1 MKSIKIIS
9 KVKDG
14 KLILNTDRIKT
25 ALSQYEGKRVEL
37 VLRKDNYYRSNQQN
51 AYYFAVIVPLTIE
64 AIKNEWGE
72 TWGVEKTHNMYKTMF
87 LCEEKANYR
96 TGEIIKIPKSSTQ
109 NTTVEQESFHDQCRQ
124 FLREWFNVEAPLP
137 NEEIIFE

>member
-25 ALSQYEGKRVEL
+25 ALSQYEGKRVEII
-37 VLRKDNYYRSNQQN
+37 LRKDNYYRSNQQN
-51 AYYFAVIVPLTIE
+51 AYYFAVIIPLTIE
-64 AIKNEWGE
+64 AIQNEWGE
-72 TWGVEKTHNMYKTMF
+72 IWGIEKTHELFKTMF
-87 LCEEKANYR
+87 LFDEKANYR

>member
-1 MKSIKIIS
+1 LKSIKIIS

-14 KLILNTDRIKT
+14 KLILNTERIAT
-25 ALSQYEGKRVEL
+25 ALRQFEGKRVEL

-51 AYYFAVIVPLTIE
+51 AYYFAVI
-64 AIKNEWGE
+64 
-72 TWGVEKTHNMYKTMF
+72 
-87 LCEEKANYR
+87 
-96 TGEIIKIPKSSTQ
+96 IKIPKSTTQ
-109 NTTVEQESFHDQCRQ
+109 NTTIEQEDFHNQCRQ

>member
-14 KLILNTDRIKT
+14 KLILNTERIAT
-25 ALSQYEGKRVEL
+25 ALRQFEGKRVEI

-64 AIKNEWGE
+64 AIKNEWAE

-87 LCEEKANYR
+87 LSEEKANYR
-96 TGEIIKIPKSSTQ
+96 TGEIIKIPKSTTQ
-109 NTTVEQESFHDQCRQ
+109 NTTIEQEDFHNQCRE